1 MLYHTQINQSQQK
14 ENNEVL
20 IHYKGNITM
29 YFNIPSLA
37 LERSFL
43 NLFIGVLQTL
53 FIKKQYVFRESN
65 WFMRLQRF
73 IICTKKKNR
82 K

>member
-1 MLYHTQINQSQQK
+1 M
-14 ENNEVL
+14 
-20 IHYKGNITM
+20 M

-73 IICTKKKNR
+73 IICTKKKN
-82 K
+82 KK